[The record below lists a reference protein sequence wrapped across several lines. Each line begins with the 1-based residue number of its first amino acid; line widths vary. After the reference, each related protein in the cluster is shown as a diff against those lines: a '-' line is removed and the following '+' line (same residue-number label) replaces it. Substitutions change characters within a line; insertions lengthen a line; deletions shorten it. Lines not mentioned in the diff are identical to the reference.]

1 MTSLGGDNYLPDL
14 AARIRAA
21 HDGARA
27 AAKRSVEHAIAAGEL
42 LIEAKAQL
50 KHGQWLPW
58 LRDHCDMSDR
68 TARAYMRVA
77 RNKDKLGEIG
87 NVADLS
93 LRGAIGALSA
103 HVPVDEDESAEWAAV
118 MPIYERARATLR
130 TAAEDIGLGSV
141 ENDLAL
147 MEAAAKAVA
156 EARNADEPAA
166 LPDRTLRV
174 RAYLRQAEKEMEA
187 VAAEI
192 RFRVERRL
200 GQMLSQDD
208 DLETA

>member
-14 AARIRAA
+14 AARIRAEHA
-21 HDGARA
+21 GALS

-58 LRDHCDMSDR
+58 LRDHCDMSER

-93 LRGAIGALSA
+93 LRGAIGALTE
-103 HVPVDEDESAEWAAV
+103 H
-118 MPIYERARATLR
+118 
-130 TAAEDIGLGSV
+130 
-141 ENDLAL
+141 LA
-147 MEAAAKAVA
+147 
-156 EARNADEPAA
+156 
-166 LPDRTLRV
+166 PDD
-174 RAYLRQAEKEMEA
+174 
-187 VAAEI
+187 VAAELAEIPPRPLELGSANFQSMRSNSSQISTRAVGFTPIWSNDI
-192 RFRVERRL
+192 RTFCAPCRR
-200 GQMLSQDD
+200 SKSISA
-208 DLETA
+208 TN